1 MAIRRGKIINTRSI
15 LVVSA
20 AFIACYHCNHV
31 DRGNTKYTQD
41 CIATL
46 KVYCS
51 KVCHPHNVFKAHA
64 MKPRVVVSA
73 VFRQRERDF
82 ECLYNSITFIEKTNT
97 LNAVTEA

>member
-20 AFIACYHCNHV
+20 AFIACYHCNRV

-51 KVCHPHNVFKAHA
+51 KVCHPHNVFKVHA
-64 MKPRVVVSA
+64 MKPRIVVSA

-82 ECLYNSITFIEKTNT
+82 MFVRFYHFFTEKKNT
-97 LNAVTEA
+97 LNAVT